1 MYVIVY
7 KNGISIQ
14 VLKYKMMSN
23 SYLIKLSAIICVQF
37 EISQLNLKY
46 YVVIVNTYFETYFQ
60 NFRINKTIKNGD
72 IVNKL

>member
-1 MYVIVY
+1 MYVIIY

-14 VLKYKMMSN
+14 ILKHKMISN

-46 YVVIVNTYFETYFQ
+46 YAVIVNTYFETYFQ
-60 NFRINKTIKNGD
+60 NFWINKTIKNGD
-72 IVNKL
+72 IVKKM